1 MDGFLSLVRHVAEHV
16 GVAGSCI
23 HTARRRT
30 SIPGF
35 YRPTKDWDAI
45 IVFQGRLLAALEF
58 KSQVGAL
65 GNNFNNRVEEA
76 LGSAAD
82 LNVAHRRGAYDSDP
96 GRPGEDEGEEVR
108 EGVVPLLDPRL
119 REDPRPP

>member
-1 MDGFLSLVRHVAEHV
+1 MDGFLSLVRQVAEHV
-16 GVAGSCI
+16 GIAGRCI

-58 KSQVGAL
+58 KSQVGSL

-82 LNVAHRRGAYDSDP
+82 LSVAHQCGACDSGSAAQED
-96 GRPGEDEGEEVR
+96 DEGEEVR
-108 EGVVPLLDPRL
+108 
-119 REDPRPP
+119 